1 MKRIYYY
8 LIGVFLLI
16 ISFFLDKNV
25 ASFFASNRLPLF
37 DSLSI
42 FIYNIEGYIF
52 FAVILFL
59 LLIFKQ
65 KNKILPLLLTFVLYL
80 GTTSLI
86 KIIIARPRPFTRFNF
101 QDLGG
106 DEINRSFPSGH
117 ATATASII
125 RFFEFNRILMYFWIL
140 IVVVV
145 MFSRVYLGVHYLS
158 DVIAGFILGY
168 SISDLSIFLFEK
180 LKTKKTRLSL

>member
-1 MKRIYYY
+1 
-8 LIGVFLLI
+8 LI
-16 ISFFLDKNV
+16 ISFFLDKNI
-25 ASFFASNRLPLF
+25 ASFFASNRLPFL

-42 FIYNIEGYIF
+42 FIHNIEGYIF

-80 GTTSLI
+80 GTTFLI
-86 KIIIARPRPFTRFNF
+86 KIIIARPRPFTKFNF
-101 QDLGG
+101 QNLGET
-106 DEINRSFPSGH
+106 DINQSFPSGH

-140 IVVVV
+140 IVILV

-158 DVIAGFILGY
+158 DIIAGFILGY

-180 LKTKKTRLSL
+180 LKMKNPKYF

>member
-1 MKRIYYY
+1 MRRIYYY

-16 ISFFLDKNV
+16 ISFFLDKNITN
-25 ASFFASNRLPLF
+25 FFANNRLPFF

-42 FIYNIEGYIF
+42 FIYNIEGYMF

-86 KIIIARPRPFTRFNF
+86 KIITARPRPFTKFNF

-106 DEINRSFPSGH
+106 DDINRSFPSGH
-117 ATATASII
+117 ATAAASII
-125 RFFEFNRILMYFWIL
+125 KFFEFNKILLYIWVLITIL
-140 IVVVV
+140 I

-168 SISDLSIFLFEK
+168 SISDLSICLFEK
-180 LKTKKTRLSL
+180 LKMKNPKYF